1 MIRNP
6 EGLIPS
12 VRAKV
17 EQWHAACLARGVEML
32 VYCTRRTALEQEALY
47 AKGRTA
53 PGPKVT
59 NAGPWQSW
67 HQYGRAIDAVPLDA
81 GKPVW
86 KYSPANGLWAVAAE
100 EGAKAGLEWAGRWRT
115 FREYVHWQDTGGMSL
130 TEAYNELHP
139 VVPTTGV
146 A

>member
-6 EGLIPS
+6 GGLIPD
-12 VRAKV
+12 VRSKV

-32 VYCTRRTALEQEALY
+32 VYCTLRTAAEQETLY

-59 NAGPWQSW
+59 NALPWQSW
-67 HQYGRAIDAVPLDA
+67 HQYGRAIDAVPLDG

-86 KYSPANGLWAVAAE
+86 RYSAANPLWAVAVE
-100 EGAKAGLEWAGRWRT
+100 EGDKAGLEWAGRWKS
-115 FREYVHWQDTGGMSL
+115 FREYVHWQDTEGL
-130 TEAYNELHP
+130 TQAAAYKQLYP
-139 VVPTTGV
+139 DAAVTGR

>member
-6 EGLIPS
+6 DGLIPE

-17 EQWHAACLARGVEML
+17 EQWHEACLARGVEML
-32 VYCTRRTALEQEALY
+32 VYCTRRTAIEQEALY
-47 AKGRTA
+47 AKGRTS

-59 NAGPWQSW
+59 NALPWQSW
-67 HQYGRAIDAVPLDA
+67 HQYGRAIDAVPLDG

-86 KYSPANGLWAVAAE
+86 KYSPTNGLWAAAAE
-100 EGAKAGLEWAGRWRT
+100 EGDLVGLEWAGRWKT
-115 FREYVHWQDTGGMSL
+115 FREYVHWQDTGGL
-130 TEAYNELHP
+130 TLAAAYKELHP
-139 VVPTTGV
+139 TLMD

>member
-6 EGLIPS
+6 EGLIPD

-17 EQWHAACLARGVEML
+17 ELWHAACLARGVEML
-32 VYCTRRTALEQEALY
+32 VYCTRRTAIEQEMLY

-59 NAGPWQSW
+59 NALPWQSW
-67 HQYGRAIDAVPLDA
+67 HQYRRAIDAVPLDG

-86 KYSPANGLWAVAAE
+86 KYDPANGLWAVAVE
-100 EGAKAGLEWAGRWRT
+100 ESNDAGLEWAGRWKT
-115 FREYVHWQDTGGMSL
+115 FREYVHWQQTDGLSL
-130 TEAYNELHP
+130 AQAYKQMHP
-139 VVPTTGV
+139 EGI